1 MSQRTTSR
9 TTRIPGAEHP
19 ITISENPRR
28 IVVRAAG
35 RVVADSRQ
43 ALTLREANYPPV
55 HYIPREDVDMATLQ
69 RTDHTTWCP
78 YKGDCAYYSIV
89 AGGLGAEAN
98 AAWTYEAPHAA
109 VERIASYLAFYPSRV
124 QTIEDGAD

>member
-1 MSQRTTSR
+1 
-9 TTRIPGAEHP
+9 
-19 ITISENPRR
+19 
-28 IVVRAAG
+28 VRAAG

-89 AGGLGAEAN
+89 AGGAGAVVN

-109 VERIASYLAFYPSRV
+109 VERIASHLAFYPSRV
-124 QTIEDGAD
+124 QTIEEGAD